1 MYLLNIKKRPKPFLK
16 GETAVKQFSWLSSF
30 LKR

>member
-1 MYLLNIKKRPKPFLK
+1 MYLLNIKKRSKPFLK
-16 GETAVKQFSWLSSF
+16 GETAVNAAFLAFFF